1 MKIGI
6 IGTGMLGEAVALNL
20 LNLGFDVSVYNRTK
34 EKAAEVE
41 KNGATVMDSPKAV
54 ADNSELIII
63 IVKDASAV
71 KEVSFGKNGI
81 IESKNKKLIV
91 ADMSTIEPSE
101 SREIAD
107 KFEQKQ
113 IQKLEIPVMGGPN
126 VAITGKLVMMASGPK
141 NSFEQCKTI
150 FEKIANKVFFLGTQG
165 TANSIKLAMNLQI
178 TMLADMSTIEPS
190 ESREIADKFEQKQ
203 IQKLEIPVM
212 GGPNVAITG
221 KLVMMASGPK
231 NSFEQCKTIFEKI
244 ANKVFFLGTQGTA
257 NSIKLAMNLQIT
269 MLALSLSEGI
279 TLVEK
284 SEVDPKIFLEV
295 LNSTYF
301 KTGMSENKA
310 FKMIDGDYDA
320 TFTLSNLKKD
330 ISTMISTSKKL
341 GIELPMIM
349 KAEKIYENAIK
360 EGLGN
365 NDYTGI
371 IEYIKKINKA

>member
-41 KNGATVMDSPKAV
+41 KNGATVMNSPKAV

-81 IESKNKKLIV
+81 TESENKKLIV

-126 VAITGKLVMMASGPK
+126 VAISGKLVMMASGPK
-141 NSFEQCKTI
+141 NSF
-150 FEKIANKVFFLGTQG
+150 
-165 TANSIKLAMNLQI
+165 
-178 TMLADMSTIEPS
+178 D
-190 ESREIADKFEQKQ
+190 
-203 IQKLEIPVM
+203 
-212 GGPNVAITG
+212 
-221 KLVMMASGPK
+221 
-231 NSFEQCKTIFEKI
+231 QCKTIFEKI

-371 IEYIKKINKA
+371 IEYIKKINKV